1 MELVKYDGKRTYGSK
16 SFIYIQRKWYDSET
30 HKEWWEKV
38 GEEMKLTDTN
48 ECYLMGEIAR
58 LKKESDELKE
68 NGSNPYVSQYVL
80 TKKTITTEEFSTS
93 EIW

>member
-1 MELVKYDGKRTYGSK
+1 MELVKYDGTRTYGSK
-16 SFIYIQRKWYDSET
+16 RFIYIQRKMYDKET

-38 GEEMKLTDTN
+38 GEEMKLTDVN
-48 ECYLMGEIAR
+48 ECLLMGEIAR

>member
-1 MELVKYDGKRTYGSK
+1 MELVKYDGTRTYGSK
-16 SFIYIQRKWYDSET
+16 SFIYIQRKWHDSET

-48 ECYLMGEIAR
+48 ECHLMGEIAR
-58 LKKESDELKE
+58 LKKESDECKK
-68 NGSNPYVSQYVL
+68 NAINPFVSKYVL
-80 TKKTITTEEFSTS
+80 TKKTITTEEFSTE